1 MHKVTIVDY
10 GLGNI
15 RAFYHIYQR
24 LNIPVEVAAT
34 AEQLTSA
41 QKLILPGV
49 GAFDWAMNRLN
60 GSGLRDVLDDLV
72 LNRSVPVLGVC
83 VGMQMMAS
91 SSEEGS
97 LVGLGW
103 LDAEVVRFNVDQS
116 DLTPLPHMGWNDVSP
131 VNDETI
137 FKGINSPRYYFL
149 HSYCI
154 RPACDENILS
164 RTFFGE
170 DFVSAVA
177 RDNIYGTQFHPEK
190 SHHWGIDLLKNF
202 AEITTC

>member
-1 MHKVTIVDY
+1 MYKVSIVDY

-34 AEQLTSA
+34 VEQLKSA

-60 GSGLRDVLDDLV
+60 DSGLRDVLDELV

-91 SSEEGS
+91 KSAEGD
-97 LVGLGW
+97 LAGLGW
-103 LDAEVVRFNVDQS
+103 LDAEVVRFNVPKNVS
-116 DLTPLPHMGWNDVSP
+116 NPLPHMGWNDVSP
-131 VNDETI
+131 VEQETI
-137 FKGINSPRYYFL
+137 FKDITSPRYYFL

-154 RPACDENILS
+154 RPAREENILS
-164 RTFFGE
+164 RTFYGE
-170 DFVSAVA
+170 DFVSAVTK
-177 RDNIYGTQFHPEK
+177 DNIFGTQFHPEK
-190 SHHWGIDLLKNF
+190 SHKWGIDLLRNF
-202 AEITTC
+202 AEISQC